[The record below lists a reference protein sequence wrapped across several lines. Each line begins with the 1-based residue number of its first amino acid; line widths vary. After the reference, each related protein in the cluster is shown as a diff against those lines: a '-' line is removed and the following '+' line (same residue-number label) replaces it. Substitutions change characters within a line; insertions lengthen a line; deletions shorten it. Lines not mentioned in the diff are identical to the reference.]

1 LALAQTTSAIM
12 ANGSVERESMIVT
25 NSVVIAGRTAYGVE
39 ATVSGETVIVGL
51 PLLYKISGGKFSF
64 DHGSLVF
71 GG

>member
-1 LALAQTTSAIM
+1 VI
-12 ANGSVERESMIVT
+12 
-25 NSVVIAGRTAYGVE
+25 NSVVIAGRTAYAVE